1 MNQITIFFY
10 YKKTDKSDVRLFQ
23 QLPKKVNLLF
33 QYFCYAAYSFW
44 FAYSGDSLSTQII
57 FDMSHFFLFKTF
69 YYLFFTRTRA
79 PTSYAHRLLTA
90 LVLRD
95 VQYYIIILSRTFL
108 SFQQFESSTIIL
120 ILTMILIVYEARIV
134 VFRIFINV
142 FETRLKL
149 RLCQILHNKSKGN
162 MICCKREP

>member
-1 MNQITIFFY
+1 MIILVVF
-10 YKKTDKSDVRLFQ
+10 KKTTFTI
-23 QLPKKVNLLF
+23 NF
-33 QYFCYAAYSFW
+33 IIWCYAAYSFW
-44 FAYSGDSLSTQII
+44 FIYPGDSLSTQII

-108 SFQQFESSTIIL
+108 SFQQFESSRIIL
-120 ILTMILIVYEARIV
+120 ILTMILIEYEARNVV
-134 VFRIFINV
+134 VFYIQDSNKGFDNFYIFRQKKI
-142 FETRLKL
+142 
-149 RLCQILHNKSKGN
+149 
-162 MICCKREP
+162 